1 MRNLYAC
8 GAALGAALLSAPAPS
23 LAQGL
28 SCDAPQ
34 QPMLEISFMF
44 GRDVGNELGVSEEL
58 WTDFV
63 ASEITP
69 RFPHGLTID
78 DALGQ
83 WRDAETN
90 EIVKEPSKELRVI
103 VPDDTET
110 NEKIDSIVAAYQER
124 FQQQAVGIVI
134 RPACASF

>member
-1 MRNLYAC
+1 
-8 GAALGAALLSAPAPS
+8 
-23 LAQGL
+23 
-28 SCDAPQ
+28 
-34 QPMLEISFMF
+34 MLEISFMF
-44 GRDVGNELGVSEEL
+44 GRNVGSELGVSEEL

-90 EIVKEPSKELRVI
+90 EIVKEPSKELHVI

-110 NEKIDSIVAAYQER
+110 YEKIDSIVAAYQER
-124 FQQQAVGIVI
+124 FQQQAVGI

>member
-90 EIVKEPSKELRVI
+90 EIVKEPSY
-103 VPDDTET
+103 DTET
-110 NEKIDSIVAAYQER
+110 NEKIDPIVAAYQER
-124 FQQQAVGIVI
+124 FQQQALGIVI

>member
-90 EIVKEPSKELRVI
+90 EIVKEPSY
-103 VPDDTET
+103 DTET
-110 NEKIDSIVAAYQER
+110 NEKIDPIVAAYQER

>member
-69 RFPHGLTID
+69 RFPHGLTIAD
-78 DALGQ
+78 TLGQ

-90 EIVKEPSKELRVI
+90 EIVKEPSY
-103 VPDDTET
+103 DTET
-110 NEKIDSIVAAYQER
+110 NEKIDPIVAAYQER

>member
-44 GRDVGNELGVSEEL
+44 GRDVGNELGVSKEL

-90 EIVKEPSKELRVI
+90 EIVKEPSY
-103 VPDDTET
+103 DTET
-110 NEKIDSIVAAYQER
+110 NEKIDPIVAAYQER

>member
-1 MRNLYAC
+1 
-8 GAALGAALLSAPAPS
+8 
-23 LAQGL
+23 
-28 SCDAPQ
+28 
-34 QPMLEISFMF
+34 MLEISFMF
-44 GRDVGNELGVSEEL
+44 GRNVGSELGVSEEL

-90 EIVKEPSKELRVI
+90 EIVKELSKELHVI

-110 NEKIDSIVAAYQER
+110 YEKIDSIVAAYQER
-124 FQQQAVGIVI
+124 FQQQAVGI